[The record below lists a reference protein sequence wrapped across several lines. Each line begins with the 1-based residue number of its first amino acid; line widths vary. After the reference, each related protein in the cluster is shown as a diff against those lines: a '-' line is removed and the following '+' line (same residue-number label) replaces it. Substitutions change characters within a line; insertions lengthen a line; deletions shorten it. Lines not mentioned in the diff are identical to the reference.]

1 MLVLLLPNAV
11 VDALKNKLGIWE
23 STFRGLKMGLLEVF
37 LDFGAPRNR
46 QDDMEKKQTSK
57 QTNKKLRSKDD
68 AYRASLQVEEKK

>member
-37 LDFGAPRNR
+37 LDLGAPRNR

-68 AYRASLQVEEKK
+68 AYRASLEVEEKK

>member
-23 STFRGLKMGLLEVF
+23 CTFRGLKMGLLEVF

-46 QDDMEKKQTSK
+46 QDDMEKK
-57 QTNKKLRSKDD
+57 
-68 AYRASLQVEEKK
+68 